1 MSIVVSIRVKREI
14 VELANEM
21 VKYGLASN
29 RNDAFNKLILKGL
42 DEVKREL
49 SRRKR
54 VLENL
59 RSFEKEGGIVLEK
72 TTNVV
77 EELGRDRE

>member
-54 VLENL
+54 VLEYL